1 MTDTCLNA
9 CKRVSKTHARIELRG
24 RLDSLNAQII
34 LFQVNSSN
42 EIYIN
47 DLEEVRKIIT
57 RLQNYEA
64 GEKIFEGVLILW
76 NMDEDELHERSHDTK
91 KFYGKGHL
99 LPTCSMGREAA
110 EINFLRTLVRETE
123 LCACRAFNDDD
134 TLKIIHILN
143 RLSSALYIL
152 EYKYIPE
159 DYKYIWK

>member
-1 MTDTCLNA
+1 MNTCLN
-9 CKRVSKTHARIELRG
+9 VSQYVPKTHVRIELRG
-24 RLDSLNAQII
+24 RLDSLGAQII
-34 LFQVNSSN
+34 LFQVNSGK

-47 DLEEVRKIIT
+47 DLEEVRKIIM
-57 RLQNYEA
+57 RLQNCEA

-76 NMDEDELHERSHDTK
+76 NIDENELHERSHDTK

-123 LCACRAFNDDD
+123 LCACRAFNNDD
-134 TLKIIHILN
+134 TLRIIHALN

>member
-1 MTDTCLNA
+1 MNTSLNA
-9 CKRVSKTHARIELRG
+9 SQSVPKTHSRIELRG

-34 LFQVNSSN
+34 LFQVHSDN

-47 DLEEVRKIIT
+47 DLEEVRKIIM

-64 GEKIFEGVLILW
+64 GEKIFEGVLTLW
-76 NMDEDELHERSHDTK
+76 GMDDNEIHERSHSTK
-91 KFYGKGHL
+91 KFYDKGHL
-99 LPTCSMGREAA
+99 LPHHEMGREAG

-123 LCACRAFNDDD
+123 LCACRAFNDNDKF
-134 TLKIIHILN
+134 KIIHVLN

-159 DYKYIWK
+159 DYKYIWR